1 VRSLFAGLI
10 LNLLALPAVAGQMP
24 QPPCAGGAS
33 FPAFGSTDG
42 APAVEVWRGAELAGW
57 EPPACIGFGPLDR
70 DTVVTTAGRF
80 SEPGGAA
87 AIAAR
92 IAHISARLD
101 IKAYSVHDRRYKQL
115 YKTAFALD
123 DGMGPSQS
131 RRADFT
137 GADLQP
143 GRALRFWE
151 EENSLLQGTA
161 YRLTVRERT
170 ENRIV
175 YSVVN
180 ESALTTWLFTAV
192 RPGEFRQLYV
202 LEREQDDV
210 WRFYGYAEARA
221 RLGPFKLSSGSYIN
235 RANAYFHYVAG
246 QPTDR
251 DPPLS
256 TAFSEGDSED

>member
-1 VRSLFAGLI
+1 
-10 LNLLALPAVAGQMP
+10 MP
-24 QPPCAGGAS
+24 QPPCAGQPP
-33 FPAFGSTDG
+33 FPGFGPTDG
-42 APAVEVWRGAELAGW
+42 TPAVEVWRGSELAGW
-57 EPPACIGFGPLDR
+57 QPPACIGFGPLDR
-70 DTVVTTAGRF
+70 DTVVATAGRF
-80 SEPGGAA
+80 HEPGGAT
-87 AIAAR
+87 AIAER

-101 IKAYSVHDRRYKQL
+101 IKAYSVHDRRYKLL
-115 YKTAFALD
+115 YKSAFALD
-123 DGMGPSQS
+123 DGIGAATQA

-137 GADLQP
+137 SADIQS

-151 EENSLLQGTA
+151 EENSLLEGTA

-221 RLGPFKLSSGSYIN
+221 HLGPFRLSTGSYIN

-256 TAFSEGDSED
+256 TALSDSDIEE